1 MKQTIYKIVALLL
14 LVGCCLTAL
23 PVSVFA
29 EPEDEDWSYDEGETY
44 PEETETVTEPVP
56 EESPVGA
63 FTPSGNLTLVDD
75 YYKIEGIDENGNVA
89 SKQFL
94 TLQSKDGNYFYLV
107 IDRFGATENVYFL
120 NLVDE
125 AALMTLIEGESN
137 TSPVQCTCSS
147 KCVAGKVN
155 TSCPICKKNMS
166 ECVGKADEKEV
177 TEPTEPAPITT
188 PADQTTQKFPVGIV
202 VLVIAVAG
210 VGGAIYFIKAKKKKN
225 AVVDPDGFDEVSEA
239 ATVEEADEN

>member
-125 AALMTLIEGESN
+125 ADLMTLIEGESN

-155 TSCPICKKNMS
+155 IFLPHLQ
-166 ECVGKADEKEV
+166 KEYV
-177 TEPTEPAPITT
+177 
-188 PADQTTQKFPVGIV
+188 
-202 VLVIAVAG
+202 
-210 VGGAIYFIKAKKKKN
+210 
-225 AVVDPDGFDEVSEA
+225 
-239 ATVEEADEN
+239 